1 MLSFSVL
8 IPVYNGERF
17 IARAL
22 DSVLA
27 QTWRHFELQVCDD
40 ASTDGT
46 AAILRR
52 YAERDPRIRLLFHG
66 QNKQ

>member
-1 MLSFSVL
+1 MQSFSVL

-27 QTWRHFELQVCDD
+27 QTRPYVELRVCDD

-46 AAILRR
+46 AAILRS
-52 YAERDPRIRLLFHG
+52 YAERDSRIRLLFHE
-66 QNKQ
+66 QSK